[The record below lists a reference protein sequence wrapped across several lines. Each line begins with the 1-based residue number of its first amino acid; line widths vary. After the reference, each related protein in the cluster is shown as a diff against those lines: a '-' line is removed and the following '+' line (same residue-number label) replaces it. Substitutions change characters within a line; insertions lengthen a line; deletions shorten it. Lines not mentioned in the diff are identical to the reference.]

1 MVVAGL
7 TVASLGAVA
16 VPQPAGAAGGG
27 CHRDQESGPVEGTGS
42 AVELVELCMTPTVLR
57 VEPGA
62 AVTFTNRDP
71 AMHNLFGS
79 GIYVGELHA
88 ERSVAFRF
96 DDAGVYPY
104 ACTIHPG
111 MVGAIVVG
119 DGRRLAPTTRAILPI
134 QVQPVVATTAAEAEA
149 EALPVVPA
157 AIALA
162 TVATVGYVAGGRRRR
177 VTPTA

>member
-1 MVVAGL
+1 
-7 TVASLGAVA
+7 
-16 VPQPAGAAGGG
+16 
-27 CHRDQESGPVEGTGS
+27 
-42 AVELVELCMTPTVLR
+42 MTPSVLR

-79 GIYVGELHA
+79 GMYVGELHA

-119 DGRRLAPTTRAILPI
+119 DGRRVAPTTRAILPI
-134 QVQPVVATTAAEAEA
+134 QVQPVVATTAAEAGVEA

-162 TVATVGYVAGGRRRR
+162 TVAAVGYVAGRRRR
-177 VTPTA
+177 RITPTA